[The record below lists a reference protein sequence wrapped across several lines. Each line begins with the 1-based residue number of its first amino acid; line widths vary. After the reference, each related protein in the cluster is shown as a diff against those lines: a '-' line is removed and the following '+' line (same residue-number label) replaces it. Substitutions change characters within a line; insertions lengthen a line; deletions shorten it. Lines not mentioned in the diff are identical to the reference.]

1 MDKNSR
7 HQAIKEIVALRPI
20 ARQDDLVK
28 ALTERGFK
36 VTQAT
41 VSRDIA
47 EIPLHKVRTAQGLVY
62 RWGGPLTEPNSRL
75 FRMMRE
81 FALSVSRSGNILVI
95 KTAGGAASTVAGSL
109 DDAALSS
116 VLGTIAGDDTIM
128 VVAKDDQASRE
139 LYAELVNMLS

>member
-7 HQAIKEIVALRPI
+7 HQAIKEIVAVRPI
-20 ARQDDLVK
+20 TRQDDLVR

-62 RWGGPLTEPNSRL
+62 HWHGPLTEPTSRL
-75 FRMMRE
+75 SRMMRE
-81 FALSVSRSGNILVI
+81 FALSVSRSGNILVV

-109 DDAALSS
+109 DDAGLAP

-128 VVAKDDQASRE
+128 VVAKDGQAGRD
-139 LYAELVNMLS
+139 LHDVLVNMLS